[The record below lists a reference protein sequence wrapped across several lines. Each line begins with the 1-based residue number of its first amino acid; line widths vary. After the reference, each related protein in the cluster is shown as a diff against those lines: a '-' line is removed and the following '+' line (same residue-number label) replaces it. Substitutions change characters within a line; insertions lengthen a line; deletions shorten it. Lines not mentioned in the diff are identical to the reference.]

1 MRPSFR
7 WGTTKSPGTSTAIRV
22 LDRPRYLDRVNPE
35 LDVHVTGR
43 RVVATLIDGLVLS
56 VLVRF
61 VTWAAGDEIGQGID
75 GFDLTTLSTGGS
87 FLALA
92 LVLAYYIGL
101 EATLG
106 RTVGKLVTGI
116 RVVGE
121 DGGRPGFVS
130 ALVRTI
136 SRVVDSIL
144 GYLVALIIVV
154 NSKRRRR
161 LGDMLAK
168 TYVVRS

>member
-1 MRPSFR
+1 M
-7 WGTTKSPGTSTAIRV
+7 
-22 LDRPRYLDRVNPE
+22 NPE

-43 RVVATLIDGLVLS
+43 RTVATVIDSVVLS

-61 VTWAAGDEIGQGID
+61 LTWAAGSEIDQGVD
-75 GFDLTTLSTGGS
+75 GFDLTGLSTGGS
-87 FLALA
+87 LLALG
-92 LVLAYYIGL
+92 LVLVYYIGF

-106 RTVGKLVTGI
+106 RTPGKMVAGI

-136 SRVVDSIL
+136 SRIVDSLL